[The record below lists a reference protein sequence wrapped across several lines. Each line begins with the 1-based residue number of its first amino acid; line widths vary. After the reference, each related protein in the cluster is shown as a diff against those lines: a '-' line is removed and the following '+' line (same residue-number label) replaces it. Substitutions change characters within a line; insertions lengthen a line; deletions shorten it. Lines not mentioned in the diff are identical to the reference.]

1 MIRLGLTGS
10 IGMGKSTIAQMFRDE
25 GVPVWDADE
34 AVHRL
39 YATSPLLK
47 SQLTQAFGD
56 VLTDNT
62 VDRVKLSAALKIVE
76 NGFDQLNAI
85 VHPLTVD
92 DRATF
97 VAAQENHRADMIVAD
112 IPLLFETGAEA
123 HLDYVLVVSAPAD
136 VQRQRVMARP
146 GMTEDKFAA
155 ILARQMPDAEKRK
168 RAHFIIDTSQSL
180 DACRAEVRKLVHRLI
195 GEMPLDLE
203 SGSNT

>member
-39 YATSPLLK
+39 YATSSVLQA
-47 SQLTQAFGD
+47 QLTEAFGD
-56 VLTDNT
+56 VLGDMV
-62 VDRVKLSAALKIVE
+62 VDRVKLSAALKTAK
-76 NGFDQLNAI
+76 NGFDKLNAI
-85 VHPLTVD
+85 VHPLVVE
-92 DRATF
+92 DRKTF
-97 VAAQENHRADMIVAD
+97 VTIQEKNGADLVVAD
-112 IPLLFETGAEA
+112 IPLLYETGVEA
-123 HLDYVLVVSAPAD
+123 YLDYVLVVSAPAD

-155 ILARQMPDAEKRK
+155 VLSRQMPDAEKRK

-180 DACRAEVRKLVHRLI
+180 DACRDEVRVLVNRFT
-195 GEMPLDLE
+195 G
-203 SGSNT
+203 SGL

>member
-47 SQLTQAFGD
+47 AQLTEAFGD

-62 VDRVKLSAALKIVE
+62 VDRAKLSAALKTAE
-76 NGFDQLNAI
+76 NGFDRLNAI
-85 VHPLTVD
+85 VHPLTVE

-97 VAAQENHRADMIVAD
+97 VAAQEKHGADMIVAD
-112 IPLLFETGAEA
+112 IPLLFETGAET
-123 HLDYVLVVSAPAD
+123 HFDYVLVVSAPAD
-136 VQRQRVMARP
+136 VQHRRVMARA
-146 GMTEDKFAA
+146 GMTAEKFAA
-155 ILARQMPDAEKRK
+155 ILSRQMPDVEKRK
-168 RAHFIIDTSQSL
+168 RAHFVIDTSQSL
-180 DACRAEVRKLVHRLI
+180 DACRAEVRKIVNRFTGSGLI
-195 GEMPLDLE
+195 
-203 SGSNT
+203 